1 VVFWPQGGKLESKS
15 NNSVEVVI
23 PVYNEERDLPRCIR
37 VLHSFLKEHLT
48 DRPWR
53 ILIAD
58 NGSTDATLQIAAQ
71 LSRGYPEVAFI
82 HLPVKGR
89 GRALKQAFLQ
99 GQAGILS
106 YMDVDLATGL
116 EAFPQLLQA
125 LDEGYDIAI
134 GSRYL
139 AGSRIRRTFSR
150 RLYSW
155 GYNFLF
161 RALFG
166 TRVQDAQ
173 CGFKA
178 MKAEVARDVLP
189 KVKDPG
195 WSFDTE
201 LLLRA
206 EKRGYR
212 IKEIPVEWHEDP
224 ESKVR
229 IPGTIL
235 RMLRVLL
242 KLRWELWRG
251 G

>member
-1 VVFWPQGGKLESKS
+1 
-15 NNSVEVVI
+15 VVI
-23 PVYNEERDLPRCIR
+23 PVYNEETDLPRCIR
-37 VLHSFLKEHLT
+37 TLHPFLKAHLP
-48 DRPWR
+48 DRSWR

-58 NGSTDATLQIAAQ
+58 NGSTDATLQVAAQ
-71 LSRGYPEVAFI
+71 LSREYPEAAFVHI
-82 HLPVKGR
+82 PVKGR

-99 GQAGILS
+99 SQADILS

-116 EAFPQLLQA
+116 EAFPLLLQA
-125 LDEGYDIAI
+125 LAEGYDIAI

-161 RALFG
+161 RALF
-166 TRVQDAQ
+166 RSKIQDAQ

-178 MKAEVARDVLP
+178 MKAEVARNVLP
-189 KVKDPG
+189 GVQDAG

-206 EKRGYR
+206 EKKGYR
-212 IKEIPVEWHEDP
+212 IKEIPVEWHEDV

-229 IPGTIL
+229 IPSTIL

>member
-1 VVFWPQGGKLESKS
+1 MLAAGEKLENKGKG
-15 NNSVEVVI
+15 SVEVVI
-23 PVYNEERDLPRCIR
+23 PVYNEETDLPRCIR
-37 VLHSFLKEHLT
+37 TLHPFLKAHLP

-53 ILIAD
+53 ILVAD
-58 NGSTDATLQIAAQ
+58 NGSTDATVQIAAQ
-71 LSRGYPEVAFI
+71 LSKEYPEMAFI
-82 HLPVKGR
+82 HIPVKGR

-99 GQAGILS
+99 SQADILA

-116 EAFPQLLQA
+116 EAFPLLLKA
-125 LDEGYDIAI
+125 LEEGYDIAI

-139 AGSRIRRTFSR
+139 PGSRIRRTFGR

-155 GYNFLF
+155 GYNLLF
-161 RALFG
+161 RALF
-166 TRVQDAQ
+166 RSRIQDAQ

-189 KVKDPG
+189 KVQDPG

-206 EKRGYR
+206 EKKGYR
-212 IKEIPVEWHEDP
+212 VKEVPVEWHEDT

-242 KLRWELWRG
+242 KLRWELWG
-251 G
+251 GG

>member
-1 VVFWPQGGKLESKS
+1 M
-15 NNSVEVVI
+15 VI
-23 PVYNEERDLPRCIR
+23 PVYNEETDLPRCIR
-37 VLHSFLKEHLT
+37 VLHPFLKAHLP
-48 DRPWR
+48 DRSWR

-58 NGSTDATLQIAAQ
+58 NGSTDATLQVAAQ
-71 LSRGYPEVAFI
+71 LSREYPEAAFVHI
-82 HLPVKGR
+82 PVKGR

-99 GQAGILS
+99 SQADILS

-116 EAFPQLLQA
+116 EAFPLLLQA
-125 LDEGYDIAI
+125 LAEGYDIAI

-161 RALFG
+161 RALF
-166 TRVQDAQ
+166 RSKIQDAQ

-178 MKAEVARDVLP
+178 MKAEVARNVLP
-189 KVKDPG
+189 GVQDAG

-206 EKRGYR
+206 EKKGYR
-212 IKEIPVEWHEDP
+212 IKEIPVEWHEDA